1 MAFRPEQDIRGASA
15 FEKPVAEASY
25 ATTALNLGT
34 GLLKA
39 YNTRPQT
46 TVKGPTQTERD
57 RDEFNN
63 LLRSAQTDLASGM
76 SSDSV
81 SQKYAKS
88 LSNLGLNE
96 QQRSVVT
103 NTFGED
109 IFAVPVQADKPL
121 DIATNLFNEQ
131 SNATKSGLIQ
141 IELDEAEE
149 AGKPIT
155 IEEATQL
162 AIGTFQQNTAAAQVS
177 VIQGNRNFSKGFS
190 SRMEILD
197 NVSNTIQAIL
207 KVEVDGGS
215 FDLTELAA
223 IRSSYTMLTSQPAF
237 LKPAGGRN
245 ADLWEQME
253 TKKKSIDV
261 LFDTVEKYDIE
272 NATAQG
278 KALMANIVM
287 NASETSPL
295 AALAIQSPDYLN
307 KMAAEVA
314 PLLTKEMATHL
325 KESPPINF
333 NNLDLDPSVS
343 EWYTGEGKP
352 VASTVEDLPVP
363 EDLEKAY
370 SGMSDADKLKQITQ
384 ESNLIKAYPS
394 DIAGSSEGE
403 NAFTSSIVKQAYLLS
418 TLDNQP
424 AGASL
429 DNLFSNSNIK
439 IINSLDEEEGNA
451 LRAMMTKA
459 LNKSAASYGVQAA
472 GNVQTIPDVSLN
484 SKTGAFVFTG
494 NDKGMQS
501 LNAIVDRYYGG
512 DTNALI
518 SDGLRARDRIRNRLQ
533 LSPPSVAPVLGYEA
547 LASGAEGRTI
557 SPSMENT
564 NIGGSIS
571 NTAYDTFL
579 ASTEVLDSAL
589 WKGMVGQLNKVKNIP
604 VRFKQ
609 FNDMANKLKVELDVI
624 PEVIGL
630 NPTDRAKVIETIESE
645 TPKIGIPLEDIDF
658 DSNAEATPKEPDEEI
673 VTTPLDSANVD
684 FDFIKEREGYEKSM
698 GVPTDA
704 NGIVLGKSG
713 PTIASGFDLGQR
725 NEVDL
730 AGLPTDLVNKLKP
743 YLGLTGNAAKLFV
756 DNNNLTLT
764 TKELNTIN
772 EFAKTKE
779 IGKLKEA
786 WNNSASTVS
795 FDDLTKEQATVV
807 ASVAFQYGNLAT
819 ETPKFWAYVTSG
831 NWVAAAKELRN
842 FGDKYPS
849 RRKLEANYLEG
860 K

>member
-15 FEKPVAEASY
+15 FEKPITEASY
-25 ATTALNLGT
+25 GTTALNFGA

-46 TVKGPTQTERD
+46 TVKGPTQTDRD
-57 RDEFNN
+57 RTEFNN
-63 LLRSAQTDLASGM
+63 LLRNAQTDLASGM
-76 SSDSV
+76 SSDAV

-109 IFAVPVQADKPL
+109 IFAVPVQADKPI

-141 IELDEAEE
+141 IELDEAKE

-155 IEEATQL
+155 IEEATQS
-162 AIGTFQQNTAAAQVS
+162 AVGTFQQNTAAAQVS
-177 VIQGNRNFSKGFS
+177 VIQGNKNFSKGFS

-370 SGMSDADKLKQITQ
+370 GGMSDADKLKQITQ

-394 DIAGSSEGE
+394 DITGSSEGE

-429 DNLFSNSNIK
+429 DNLFSNANIK

-451 LRAMMTKA
+451 LKAMMTKA
-459 LNKSAASYGVQAA
+459 LNKSATTYGVQAA
-472 GNVQTIPDVSLN
+472 GNVQRIPDVSLN

-518 SDGLRARDRIRNRLQ
+518 SDGLRARDRIRDRLQ
-533 LSPPSVAPVLGYEA
+533 LSPD
-547 LASGAEGRTI
+547 
-557 SPSMENT
+557 
-564 NIGGSIS
+564 
-571 NTAYDTFL
+571 TAAYNTFL
-579 ASTEVLDSAL
+579 ASTEILDNSL

-658 DSNAEATPKEPDEEI
+658 DSNAPATPKEPDEDIVVTPIDSQADALISSVFKAEGGYSTDKLDTGNYYNGKFVGTNHGISAPTLAAYLGRTPTVADMKGLDKQKAREIAKNQYFDRFNISTLPADLQEI
-673 VTTPLDSANVD
+673 VFHAV
-684 FDFIKEREGYEKSM
+684 FM
-698 GVPTDA
+698 GETRGVRA
-704 NGIVLGKSG
+704 MQNL
-713 PTIASGFDLGQR
+713 
-725 NEVDL
+725 
-730 AGLPTDLVNKLKP
+730 
-743 YLGLTGNAAKLFV
+743 LGLTPDGIMGPNTKKAMAK
-756 DNNNLTLT
+756 
-764 TKELNTIN
+764 
-772 EFAKTKE
+772 
-779 IGKLKEA
+779 
-786 WNNSASTVS
+786 AS
-795 FDDLTKEQATVV
+795 FTKEQYKDEYLRELEFGTSTINPATSIPYSKPS
-807 ASVAFQYGNLAT
+807 ATWGARGKGWTNRYEKLA
-819 ETPKFWAYVTSG
+819 
-831 NWVAAAKELRN
+831 
-842 FGDKYPS
+842 
-849 RRKLEANYLEG
+849 RK
-860 K
+860 